1 MEINKLTPLLDELR
15 FLERINIDD
24 VLGATQIL
32 LRNNNKVMD
41 RGEASITFDIDESLT
56 KLIASYLKTK
66 INNKQK
72 ELKKALEKI
81 NA

>member
-15 FLERINIDD
+15 FLENINMDNVLEANQISIRNKKVID
-24 VLGATQIL
+24 
-32 LRNNNKVMD
+32 RC
-41 RGEASITFDIDESLT
+41 EAHIVFDIDESLA

>member
-15 FLERINIDD
+15 FLENINMDN
-24 VLGATQIL
+24 VLGANQIS
-32 LRNNNKVMD
+32 LRNNKVMD
-41 RGEASITFDIDESLT
+41 SNIIFDIDESLT

-66 INNKQK
+66 INHKQK

>member
-15 FLERINIDD
+15 FLERINMDD

-32 LRNNNKVMD
+32 LRNNKVTD
-41 RGEASITFDIDESLT
+41 RVEASIVFDIDESLT

-66 INNKQK
+66 IN
-72 ELKKALEKI
+72 I
-81 NA
+81 I

>member
-15 FLERINIDD
+15 FLENINMDNVLKANQIMLRSDKTMERIESNI
-24 VLGATQIL
+24 V
-32 LRNNNKVMD
+32 
-41 RGEASITFDIDESLT
+41 FDIDESLT

>member
-15 FLERINIDD
+15 FLEAINMDN
-24 VLGATQIL
+24 VLGANQIL
-32 LRNNNKVMD
+32 LRNNKVMD
-41 RGEASITFDIDESLT
+41 RGEANIVFDIDESLT

>member
-32 LRNNNKVMD
+32 LRNNNKM
-41 RGEASITFDIDESLT
+41 E
-56 KLIASYLKTK
+56 
-66 INNKQK
+66 
-72 ELKKALEKI
+72 
-81 NA
+81 